1 MGRSSSTGY
10 AFLVQRN
17 DAGQFTYRR
26 DVSTAVARLVTDE
39 VRLPWSGRTRV
50 MEGKATIKISLGT
63 GDEKTAKQRWSLVH
77 PQVDA
82 LVQMAELR
90 ARGREKVDR
99 TSEVVRLDPAQVRRI
114 AEQAYHDVL
123 ATDDRGQVEPG
134 FVSPLA
140 SVLTQ
145 VIRGVSPAGAAGVGV
160 AELAARTIERRVH
173 EAHIRRRTTW
183 LMDKPIREGEL
194 GANALNALPNDLKQ
208 GDRLAPEQIEALA
221 HGIRLDEIPGEV
233 EQRLKEN
240 GLDLP
245 KGHVDRRALA
255 LAITRAKVRALTD
268 VGRRDRGAPTTRP
281 SARPSFFHRL
291 RSRRSRFRFCPPC
304 RNAGSV
310 WPARVTNRS
319 AITHAIRGSSSA
331 CMATCRLTRSRARTF
346 ARSATPCWS
355 ARATPHST

>member
-10 AFLVQRN
+10 PFLVQRH
-17 DAGQFTYRR
+17 DAGQFTYHR
-26 DVSTAVARLVTDE
+26 DVSTAVAPLVTGE

-77 PQVDA
+77 PQVVA
-82 LVQMAELR
+82 LVQMAELQVC
-90 ARGREKVDR
+90 GREKVEH

-145 VIRGVSPAGAAGVGV
+145 VIRGASPAGAVGVGV

-173 EAHIRRRTTW
+173 EAHLRRRTTW

-194 GANALNALPNDLKQ
+194 GANALTALPTDLKQ

-221 HGIRLDEIPGEV
+221 HGIRLDEIPREV

-245 KGHVDRRALA
+245 KGHADRRA
-255 LAITRAKVRALTD
+255 LAITRAKVRAFND
-268 VGRRDRGAPTTRP
+268 VRRRDQGAPIDTPDRPTIVKPPVTTPAAPVPRLLAMPDRWIALVRP
-281 SARPSFFHRL
+281 QSKHIGDNARYTRL
-291 RSRRSRFRFCPPC
+291 FISLHGDLPVDRITGAHIRNFCDALLECPPC
-304 RNAGSV
+304 
-310 WPARVTNRS
+310 
-319 AITHAIRGSSSA
+319 
-331 CMATCRLTRSRARTF
+331 
-346 ARSATPCWS
+346 
-355 ARATPHST
+355 